1 MLKAMIEKIADMAY
15 DHTFRTPNG
24 DTYYD
29 NGKEYRLI
37 EKAQMRERSHLD
49 LCSLDALIK
58 VIKRE
63 IREKHYRGPVY
74 VSVVS
79 PTCVESYTAPCL
91 EANEWSRH
99 ALYTAKAVDVPG
111 FNNVRYEYEEA
122 IIALRSRFQS
132 TADQQYVLQLMG
144 NLVEEQAVETSDD
157 GITQQVQTRKGIALK
172 GVETVKPIVQLKPYR
187 TFQEVDQPESDF
199 LIRLGDNRSLT
210 ITEADGGMWKLQAR
224 KIVAEY
230 LSGELAEEI
239 EAGDVIVML

>member
-29 NGKEYRLI
+29 NGNEYHLV
-37 EKAQMRERSHLD
+37 EHAQMRERSHLE
-49 LCSLDALIK
+49 LCSLDALVK
-58 VIKRE
+58 VIKNEVYSKR
-63 IREKHYRGPVY
+63 YPGSVY

-91 EANEWSRH
+91 EANEWHRH
-99 ALYTAKAVDVPG
+99 NLYTAKAVDVPG
-111 FNNVRYEYEEA
+111 FRDVCYAYEEA
-122 IIALRSRFQS
+122 IIALRSRFQP

-172 GVETVKPIVQLKPYR
+172 GVETVKPIVCLKPYR

-199 LIRLGDNRSLT
+199 LIRLGDNRSLS
-210 ITEADGGMWKLQAR
+210 ITESDGGMWKLQAR

-230 LSGELAEEI
+230 LTNALADEI
-239 EAGDVIVML
+239 ESGDVIVML

>member
-15 DHTFRTPNG
+15 DHTFRTPTG

-29 NGKEYRLI
+29 NGEEFRLV
-37 EKAQMRERSHLD
+37 ESGRKLEHSHVD

-58 VIKRE
+58 VIKTE
-63 IREKHYRGPVY
+63 IREKHYQGPVY

-79 PTCVESYTAPCL
+79 PTCVESYTEPCL

-99 ALYTAKAVDVPG
+99 SLYTAKAVDVPG
-111 FNNVRYEYEEA
+111 FRDVRYEYEEA
-122 IIALRSRFQS
+122 IIALRSRFQQ
-132 TADQQYVLQLMG
+132 TTDQQYVLQLMG
-144 NLVEEQAVETSDD
+144 NLVEEQAVETTDD

-172 GVETVKPIVQLKPYR
+172 GVETVKPIVSLKPYR

-199 LIRLGDNRSLT
+199 LIRLGDNRSLS

-230 LSGELAEEI
+230 LTDALADEI
-239 EAGDVIVML
+239 ESGDVIVML

>member
-15 DHTFRTPNG
+15 DHTFRTPSG

-29 NGKEYRLI
+29 NGKEVKRV
-37 EKAQMRERSHLD
+37 EMAKRWDKSHLD
-49 LCSLDALIK
+49 LCSLDALVK
-58 VIKRE
+58 VIKAE
-63 IREKHYRGPVY
+63 IENRAYPGHIY

-79 PTCVESYTAPCL
+79 PTCVESYTTPFQDV
-91 EANEWSRH
+91 NELSRH
-99 ALYTAKAVDVPG
+99 NMYTAKAVDVPG